1 MVSVW
6 RREASVRTSKGDCER
21 SKNRGE
27 AMGKELVCW
36 AADTDEDA
44 TGLGKSLGNVL
55 SSWAGVGGIANRY
68 AGGGKV
74 WAEKQTVSCACHG
87 LSPSPTSCLWVPCCR
102 GHWPPQD
109 PLGMGFGGVRKLP
122 CGKRRH
128 LENPLPQTLAHF
140 TSSSNGLLMLWT
152 SVVCLYYYYYYYILS
167 SVVSM

>member
-27 AMGKELVCW
+27 AVGKELVCW

-74 WAEKQTVSCACHG
+74 WAEKKNRELCMSWAFTE
-87 LSPSPTSCLWVPCCR
+87 PY
-102 GHWPPQD
+102 
-109 PLGMGFGGVRKLP
+109 FLP
-122 CGKRRH
+122 
-128 LENPLPQTLAHF
+128 
-140 TSSSNGLLMLWT
+140 
-152 SVVCLYYYYYYYILS
+152 LS
-167 SVVSM
+167 SLYLL